1 MGQSYRIKTELGINK
16 LINIQLDQQ
25 FEFLEVLSLTLQQ
38 EDIYTKSCAQYGV
51 IVGRVTA
58 NNGFGLPNARVSVFI
73 PITSIDES
81 NPIISS
87 IYPYKS
93 PNDKNEDGYRYNLL
107 PYEKSYSTHSATG
120 TLPSRLDS
128 LTGDTAVEIY
138 DKYYKYSV
146 KTNDSGDYMIMGVPQ
161 GNHSLV
167 MDVDLS
173 DIGEFS
179 LTPQDLIRMG
189 LATDAQVAGNRFR
202 TSTDLNSLPQIIN
215 LTKDVEVSPLWG
227 DPELCNIAINRVD
240 FDLRDDANVDIQPT
254 SVFMGSIYSTSDSY
268 RVRPNAKPADD
279 MGNLCSLIAN
289 PGQILA
295 IRQTIYQ
302 DNEGNPVLEQHQLEQ
317 SGNIIDGNG
326 VWLTELPMNLDY
338 FITNEFGEKVLSN
351 DPTIGI
357 PTKAKYRFKIKW
369 QQSPS
374 LSEQVRRPYY
384 LVPNVKEYGWSLGS
398 VNIPAQQESSYY
410 FGLAWSGYTNGFSG
424 TSGNEYY
431 NRVNEIINCE
441 DTFYEF
447 QYNKVY
453 TVAGLIDEFKNGGR
467 GNFIGI
473 KEIDSSDCENT
484 INKFPVN
491 DGFRNFDLIYFIFAI
506 ILQIIQIIGIPLLTI
521 FHFLAFLW
529 NNFAVII
536 LVFFIGLLVKAAVQQ
551 VALVIAAIA
560 GSAAFGATA
569 AMIIPHSLLAL
580 VYSVGA
586 LFLVINFRQIISYEF
601 GRLKLPMMTYPDC
614 QACECDPE
622 TTAPGG
628 GDQETAPPSGLLTQ
642 LSNGGLYIDNLEV
655 SFFNPDTDN
664 EDNAQLSAITI
675 SQAISGRLST
685 KTPTVYKSTFSEPF
699 TFPNTDGE
707 RFGSKLIA
715 AGITLPPGERVN
727 KYNTRKKYFDNV
739 NKISV
744 RFSYPQNGGNFIP
757 NTAPA
762 GKFHY
767 DNTLT
772 VLSTISL
779 APGTLLTFID
789 PLKTKDVNF
798 LWTGTTAIGANKL
811 TGINGIIQ
819 NNQFTAN
826 VTYAE
831 TQTTAPASG
840 PVPYIIPSGDSTC
853 FLSITFDVV
862 STGTTTYFSCANEKV
877 TVTATTTGSKTITN
891 ANGIDITTLGG
902 TAEISGIT
910 YGLATQRYIYP
921 SDLEYYQVLTAITI
935 TTTVG
940 PGGVISYSLPGQVL
954 DNTGK
959 PDPTKGFW
967 NDLIADNK
975 GFLFSNRASGESELN
990 DRWGYIGGDDYI
1002 DSSNKLSPY
1011 NDDYEDVVPPD
1022 NPSFSYSTSILDG
1035 FNEQLVLIL
1044 QRGVDP
1050 YSPKLPNS
1058 YGIGRILGHSSEN
1071 AVIISGMTRMN
1082 TPIQPLPPT
1091 STISVQNHKNV
1102 NEIFSGS
1109 LFYTPGIPNN
1119 IIPNASSTPGLAFS
1133 SYTTSNVGYY
1143 GALDGRYLRPPSQ
1156 LSITSVLKQVFYGNG
1171 IFTNTFF
1178 QDGPGALFVQPT
1190 YPVTTNTPYGI
1201 NSILVG
1207 GPTTMIGVA
1216 SITGPNG
1223 IPNLF
1228 AGQSSKGTWR
1238 PDINYRGN
1246 TPLNPS
1252 TRYQPTEDL
1261 SGGAYMF
1268 RGPLSTFLS
1277 DWESFADN
1285 KLGYQITEGQPF
1297 NLYFSPLLL
1306 PEFTGTTGPN
1316 AGLTISSST
1325 QMVMR
1330 TDRLPSSDGFD
1341 TQKRA
1346 TDLKFLNGSVGLLQ
1360 QNLSFTVYSS
1370 EAGLNFKGPSFST
1383 GAEQVTPDIQN
1394 QVLAA
1399 TVFETMNTCEK
1410 MVGLTYYSG
1419 NGVNF
1424 GVKKDALTTDNVENG
1439 CYVMLN
1445 EPLFDLTKDIETFG
1459 EWGYRLRFYYG
1470 LCRGVLAQSFVNNW
1484 VNGSLYMFPIQVD
1497 TFYDINNNPT
1507 SEYASQIVYFDT
1519 KTNNFYYR
1527 SSPYLLSSN
1536 TPRFIG
1542 SPILGLTSSLNVRN
1556 LLFPTTIINLGYKDD
1571 FYGEIIFDPAAKG
1584 YIMRSLN
1591 STTYSDTS
1599 DLVNLFVI
1607 SRITN
1612 SGFLNN
1618 ILSGLNNALNILF
1631 SRKGLRIDGDLAQSM
1646 SINSEYGVIP
1656 FSPEYYSPESGSV
1669 VVLNGPTMGVFFSS
1683 TTFDL
1688 QNKDFLSPGIINFRS
1703 PFSTNV
1709 NTFQYGIKSQVV
1721 PFYQWGLFTGNTT
1734 NTIFGSE
1741 KNNWDTSQSASN
1753 LNEGIFSKRYQSLNR
1768 REPDVPGNP
1777 SYFMASNAMGLSDTY
1792 QRGYIFGVDSNGEY
1806 AFSLDP
1812 NSANY
1817 AGGTTPKFLVG
1828 APNHFYFGTIQGE
1841 SALDKFKTKYSVD
1854 E

>member
-227 DPELCNIAINRVD
+227 DPELCDIAINRVD

-268 RVRPNAKPADD
+268 RVRTNAKPADD
-279 MGNLCSLIAN
+279 MGNLCSLIAG

-384 LVPNVKEYGWSLGS
+384 LVPNVKEYGWGAGGGAINNSL
-398 VNIPAQQESSYY
+398 QLESSYY
-410 FGLAWSGYTNGFSG
+410 FGLAWSGYTNGFNKAIPPPPLQPVSDY
-424 TSGNEYY
+424 T
-431 NRVNEIINCE
+431 NRLNEIINCE

-473 KEIDSSDCENT
+473 KEIDSSDCDNT

-521 FHFLAFLW
+521 FHFLVFLW

-536 LVFFIGLLVKAAVQQ
+536 LLFFIGLLIKAAAQQ
-551 VALVIAAIA
+551 GFLVIAAIA

-569 AMIIPHSLLAL
+569 AMIVPHALLAL
-580 VYSVGA
+580 VFGVGA
-586 LFLVINFRQIISYEF
+586 LFLAINFRQIISYKF

-628 GDQETAPPSGLLTQ
+628 GNQETAPPSGLLTQ
-642 LSNGGLYIDNLEV
+642 LSNGGLYVDGLEIQ
-655 SFFNPDTDN
+655 FFNPNTDN
-664 EDNAQLSAITI
+664 EDSAQLSAITI
-675 SQAISGRLST
+675 SQSLSGRFST
-685 KTPTVYKSTFSEPF
+685 KTPTLYKSTFSEPF
-699 TFPNTDGE
+699 TFPNTDGT

-715 AGITLPPGERVN
+715 AGITLPPGERIN

-739 NKISV
+739 NKIKV
-744 RFSYPQNGGNFIP
+744 TFNYPSNI
-757 NTAPA
+757 
-762 GKFHY
+762 GKSHD

-772 VLSTISL
+772 VLASQIL
-779 APGTLLTFID
+779 QPGTLLTFID
-789 PLKTKDVNF
+789 PLKSKDVNF
-798 LWTGTTAIGANKL
+798 LWTGTTAIGNNL
-811 TGINGIIQ
+811 LNGVNGIIK
-819 NNQFTAN
+819 NTGFTAN
-826 VTYAE
+826 VSYAT
-831 TQTTAPASG
+831 TQAG
-840 PVPYIIPSGDSTC
+840 PPSIVPYIIPSGNSTC

-862 STGTTTYFSCANEKV
+862 ATGTTTYFSCANNKV
-877 TVTATTTGSKTITN
+877 TVTATTTGTKTITN
-891 ANGIDITTLGG
+891 ENGIDVTTLGG

-910 YGLATQRYIYP
+910 YGQACQRYIYP

-935 TTTVG
+935 TTTVVNG
-940 PGGVISYSLPGQVL
+940 KTIYSLPGQVL
-954 DNTGK
+954 DNSGN

-990 DRWGYIGGDDYI
+990 DRWGYIGGTDYI
-1002 DSSNKLSPY
+1002 DTCKLCIY
-1011 NDDYEDVVPPD
+1011 DDDYENVVPPD
-1022 NPSFSYSTSILDG
+1022 NPSFSYPTSILDG
-1035 FNEQLVLIL
+1035 FNEQVVLIL

-1050 YSPKLPNS
+1050 YSPKLQNS
-1058 YGIGRILGHSSEN
+1058 YGIGRILGHPSEN
-1071 AVIISGMTRMN
+1071 AVVITGMTRMN
-1082 TPIQPLPPT
+1082 IPIQPLPSN

-1102 NEIFSGS
+1102 DEIFSGS
-1109 LFYTPGIPNN
+1109 YFYTPGIPNN
-1119 IIPNASSTPGLAFS
+1119 IIPNASTTPGLAFS

-1143 GALDGRYLRPPSQ
+1143 GALDSRYLRPPSQ
-1156 LSITSVLKQVFYGNG
+1156 LKITSILNQVFYGNA
-1171 IFTNTFF
+1171 IQSNTFF

-1190 YPVTTNTPYGI
+1190 YNVTTNTPYGI
-1201 NSILVG
+1201 NSISVG
-1207 GPTTMIGVA
+1207 GPTIMKGVA
-1216 SITGPNG
+1216 SSQIA
-1223 IPNLF
+1223 NLF
-1228 AGQSSKGTWR
+1228 AGQSTKSSWV
-1238 PDINYRGN
+1238 PDINYGGK

-1252 TRYQPTEDL
+1252 TRYLPTEDL

-1277 DWESFADN
+1277 DWELVADN

-1306 PEFTGTTGPN
+1306 PEFTGTTGVN
-1316 AGLTISSST
+1316 SGLTISSST

-1341 TQKRA
+1341 VQKRA
-1346 TDLKFLNGSVGLLQ
+1346 TDFAFLNGSVGLLQ
-1360 QNLSFTVYSS
+1360 QNLSFTVYSK
-1370 EAGLNFKGPSFST
+1370 EAGLSFGAPSFST
-1383 GAEQVTPDIQN
+1383 GAEQVTADIQN
-1394 QVLAA
+1394 QVLSA

-1410 MVGLTYYSG
+1410 MVGLEQYSG
-1419 NGVNF
+1419 NGVTF

-1445 EPLFDLTKDIETFG
+1445 RPLFDLTKDIETFG

-1470 LCRGVLAQSFVNNW
+1470 LCRGVLSQSFVNNW
-1484 VNGSLYMFPIQVD
+1484 VNGSLYMFPIEVD
-1497 TFYDINNNPT
+1497 TFYDINNKPT
-1507 SEYASQIVYFDT
+1507 SEYPTQIVYFDN
-1519 KTNNFYYR
+1519 KTNNFYFR

-1536 TPRFIG
+1536 PPRFIG
-1542 SPILGLTSSLNVRN
+1542 SPIFELNSSLNSRN

-1591 STTYSDTS
+1591 STSYSDTS

-1612 SGFLNN
+1612 SSFLGN

-1721 PFYQWGLFTGNTT
+1721 PFYQWDLVQLGGN

-1741 KNNWDTSQSASN
+1741 RNTWKTNQGPT
-1753 LNEGIFSKRYQSLNR
+1753 NEGIFSRNYQSLNR
-1768 REPDVPGNP
+1768 REPDIAGTP
-1777 SYFMASNAMGLSDTY
+1777 SYFMGSNVQGTGGNKDIY
-1792 QRGYIFGVDSNGEY
+1792 QRGYIFNVDSNGNY
-1806 AFSLDP
+1806 SFS
-1812 NSANY
+1812 
-1817 AGGTTPKFLVG
+1817 AGTWPDEFLVG

-1841 SALDKFKTKYSVD
+1841 SALDKFKTKYSID